1 MTLTMAFSIT
11 IAMAVI
17 ETVGGILSNSLAL
30 LGDAG
35 HMFMDSFALGL
46 SLFAFEVAQKLATP
60 SRTYGYRRAEILAA
74 LVNGIVLILV
84 AIYIFYEAYSRFIK
98 MPEIRGSLMLI
109 VALVGFFVNL
119 IVLSLLK
126 KVGHDNLNIK
136 GAFLHVLGDTM
147 SSIGVIIAALA
158 ISFTGVKLVDP
169 LMSLIIGGIIL
180 RGAIGLVTESGR
192 VLLEATPKGINVI
205 DIINETK
212 KIEGVRDL
220 HDLHVWTITSGLHA
234 MSGHLLIEDQMVSK
248 ASEILAKV
256 SEILRKK
263 FGIAHVTIQ
272 VECEKCEDP
281 FICKLEA

>member
-1 MTLTMAFSIT
+1 MTLTMAFCIT

-46 SLFAFEVAQKLATP
+46 SLFAFEVAQKPATP

-220 HDLHVWTITSGLHA
+220 HDLHVWTITSDLHA

>member
-1 MTLTMAFSIT
+1 
-11 IAMAVI
+11 
-17 ETVGGILSNSLAL
+17 
-30 LGDAG
+30 
-35 HMFMDSFALGL
+35 
-46 SLFAFEVAQKLATP
+46 
-60 SRTYGYRRAEILAA
+60 
-74 LVNGIVLILV
+74 
-84 AIYIFYEAYSRFIK
+84 
-98 MPEIRGSLMLI
+98 MLI

>member
-1 MTLTMAFSIT
+1 MTLTMAFCIT

-46 SLFAFEVAQKLATP
+46 SLFAFEVAQKPATP

>member
-46 SLFAFEVAQKLATP
+46 SLFAFEVAQKPATP

>member
-1 MTLTMAFSIT
+1 MAFSIT

-30 LGDAG
+30 IGDAG

-46 SLFAFEVAQKLATP
+46 SLFAFEVAQKPATP